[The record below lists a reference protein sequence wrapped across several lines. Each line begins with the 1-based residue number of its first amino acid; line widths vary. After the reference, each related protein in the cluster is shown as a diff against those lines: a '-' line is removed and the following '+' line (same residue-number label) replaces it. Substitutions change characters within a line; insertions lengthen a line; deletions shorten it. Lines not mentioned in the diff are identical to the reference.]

1 MKRTRLLLVALGIA
15 GLLIAYLYREDA
27 KKRPRA
33 VTYALPHVNGEVTM
47 LWHEAT
53 DLERIQE
60 IKIWKFQTH
69 SFNRQYLF
77 PVVHFIKESKEV
89 AKLEYGDM
97 AISGDKEGDRE
108 VTLALAGDWSRDKKL
123 ICTFMSPSSRISDT
137 IANPFL
143 NGFIGSLS
151 TSGNLLDVDTTPD
164 AKAGTF
170 ILCNFTPRKTMHLIS
185 TDRENYIYLDF
196 KTTPLIKE
204 KQ

>member
-60 IKIWKFQTH
+60 IKIWKFRTH

-137 IANPFL
+137 ITNPFL
-143 NGFIGSLS
+143 DGFIGSLS
-151 TSGNLLDVDTTPD
+151 ISGNLLDPDLTLD
-164 AKAGTF
+164 AKAGSFT
-170 ILCNFTPRKTMHLIS
+170 LCNFATRKKIRLTS
-185 TDRENYIYLDF
+185 ADRENYIYLDF
-196 KTTPLIKE
+196 KAAPLIKE